1 MEGLYAEYGRLEFLH
16 RKRMRELSN
25 EREET
30 RKKLG
35 MLNEKTSKLVED
47 INKARRCVLP
57 MLPIVGDEIPIITTP
72 LEEARAALDTF
83 YASVEKR
90 KACNAEKEELVKQH
104 NAIANEQ
111 NKLASIYEKERER
124 LTALL
129 HEKAH
134 Q

>member
-16 RKRMRELSN
+16 RKRMRELSD

-35 MLNEKTSKLVED
+35 ALSQKMSKLGED
-47 INKARRCVLP
+47 IDHARRSVLP
-57 MLPIVGDEIPIITTP
+57 MVPIARDEIPIITTP
-72 LEEARAALDTF
+72 LEEASAALETF